1 MDCPTGSNCNRKF
14 FRIQKE
20 IIMKR
25 TLVLILAASSYVL
38 AQDTVKLSVH
48 TGGPGGGVAG
58 FRAFETSSGAPVLGA
73 PYSATISN
81 ESVQTLAD
89 GNRIVESSSG
99 TTARDSQGRTR
110 RDATLPAIGN
120 LSAANAPRLVFIQ
133 DPVAQISYTLNL
145 TDKTAQKMPMPS
157 PGEAKGGAD
166 HLQD

>member
-1 MDCPTGSNCNRKF
+1 
-14 FRIQKE
+14 
-20 IIMKR
+20 MKR
-25 TLVLILAASSYVL
+25 VLIMILAASSYL
-38 AQDTVKLSVH
+38 IAQDARVFNIQA
-48 TGGPGGGVAG
+48 GGPAAGVVGWSTIEKAG
-58 FRAFETSSGAPVLGA
+58 PPVLGA

-81 ESVQTLAD
+81 ESIQSLAD

-145 TDKTAQKMPMPS
+145 TDKTAQKIAMPPAGA
-157 PGEAKGGAD
+157 PGPEQGHHEAKFFVQMRAPGNDPPAPG
-166 HLQD
+166 